1 MGNALNLKKL
11 FLAEIA
17 IVVIVVVIVVVF
29 VEITPYLAA
38 SNQNGQIGVY
48 NQRVYSQKTVTLQ
61 SGQVASSR
69 FNYTTYD
76 PAILVVDLKFQDWQK
91 SGNLSVYCNG
101 ILIDTFYADPSTPS
115 VKSTTVTFSGYDL
128 VKSPSVKLGITFQ
141 YAYGNEITFM
151 SPTEDGYAG
160 TFNYQISVRGS
171 R

>member
-1 MGNALNLKKL
+1 MGNSLNLKKL
-11 FLAEIA
+11 FVAEIA
-17 IVVIVVVIVVVF
+17 IVIVVVVVVVAF
-29 VEITPYLAA
+29 VEITPFLAA

-48 NQRVYSQKTVTLQ
+48 NQRVYAQKTVTLQ
-61 SGQVASSR
+61 SGQVESSR

-91 SGNLSVYCNG
+91 PGNLSVYCNG
-101 ILIDTFYADPSTPS
+101 ILIDNFYANPSNPE

-128 VKSPSVKLGITFQ
+128 VKPPSAKLGIIYQ

-151 SPTEDGYAG
+151 SSNENGYEG
-160 TFNYQISVRGS
+160 TFNYQISIRGS

>member
-1 MGNALNLKKL
+1 LNLKKL

-17 IVVIVVVIVVVF
+17 MVVIVVVIVVILVG
-29 VEITPYLAA
+29 ITPYLAA

-48 NQRVYSQKTVTLQ
+48 NQRVYAQKTVTLQ

-76 PAILVVDLKFQDWQK
+76 PAILVVNLKFQDWQK

-101 ILIDTFYADPSTPS
+101 ILIDTFYASPSTPDL
-115 VKSTTVTFSGYDL
+115 KSTTVAFSGYDL
-128 VKSPSVKLGITFQ
+128 VKPPSAKLGIIYQ
-141 YAYGNEITFM
+141 YDYGNEITFI
-151 SPTEDGYAG
+151 SPYQNGYEG
-160 TFNYQISVRGS
+160 TFNYQISIRGS

>member
-1 MGNALNLKKL
+1 LNLKKL

-17 IVVIVVVIVVVF
+17 AVVLVVVIVVVF
-29 VEITPYLAA
+29 VEVTPYLAA

-48 NQRVYSQKTVTLQ
+48 NQRVYAQKTVTLQ

-76 PAILVVDLKFQDWQK
+76 PAILVVNLKFQDWQK

-101 ILIDTFYADPSTPS
+101 ILIDTIYAAPSNPD

-128 VKSPSVKLGITFQ
+128 VKPPSAKLGVIYQ
-141 YAYGNEITFM
+141 YEYGNEITFM
-151 SPTEDGYAG
+151 SPFENGYEG
-160 TFNYQISVRGS
+160 TFNYQISIRGS